1 MAIAT
6 GTVLLA
12 AAAAMAGAGAT
23 VYAAETAKK
32 GQKQA
37 LRQQEKAQNEATRM
51 AASER
56 EMAGMER
63 RRMEGKTPDVAA
75 LLTGE
80 QGAQGRGAAS
90 TLLTGNTRIGDQM
103 DRIGKNTLLGE

>member
-1 MAIAT
+1 
-6 GTVLLA
+6 
-12 AAAAMAGAGAT
+12 
-23 VYAAETAKK
+23 
-32 GQKQA
+32 
-37 LRQQEKAQNEATRM
+37 
-51 AASER
+51 
-56 EMAGMER
+56 MES
-63 RRMEGKTPDVAA
+63 RRMNQKTPDVAA

>member
-1 MAIAT
+1 MAVAT
-6 GTVLLA
+6 GTALLIGATLASA
-12 AAAAMAGAGAT
+12 AATAYG
-23 VYAAETAKK
+23 AETARK
-32 GQKQA
+32 GQKKAFRAQQA
-37 LRQQEKAQNEATRM
+37 GEAEGLRM
-51 AASER
+51 AMNER
-56 EMAGMER
+56 EQADMES
-63 RRMEGKTPDVAA
+63 RRMNQKTPDVAA

>member
-1 MAIAT
+1 MPAASTIILA
-6 GTVLLA
+6 GAALA
-12 AAAAMAGAGAT
+12 AAGAT
-23 VYAAETAKK
+23 TYQAETARK
-32 GQKQA
+32 GQKKAFRAQQA
-37 LRQQEKAQNEATRM
+37 GEAEGMRM
-51 AASER
+51 AMSER
-56 EMAGMER
+56 EQADMES
-63 RRMEGKTPDVAA
+63 RRMNQKTPDVAA

>member
-1 MAIAT
+1 MPIGTTAAILVGSALT
-6 GTVLLA
+6 A
-12 AAAAMAGAGAT
+12 AAT
-23 VYAAETAKK
+23 TYAAETAKK

-37 LRQQEKAQNEATRM
+37 LRQQEKAQTEATRM
-51 AASER
+51 ATAER
-56 EMAGMER
+56 EMAGAER

-103 DRIGKNTLLGE
+103 DRIGKNNLLGE

>member
-1 MAIAT
+1 MAAASTIIIA
-6 GTVLLA
+6 GAALA
-12 AAAAMAGAGAT
+12 AAGASAYQAETARKGQKKAFRAQQAGEAEGLRMAGA
-23 VYAAETAKK
+23 
-32 GQKQA
+32 
-37 LRQQEKAQNEATRM
+37 
-51 AASER
+51 ER
-56 EMAGMER
+56 EQAAMES
-63 RRMEGKTPDVAA
+63 RRMNQKTPDVAA

>member
-1 MAIAT
+1 MAAASTIIIA
-6 GTVLLA
+6 GAALA
-12 AAAAMAGAGAT
+12 AAGASA
-23 VYAAETAKK
+23 YQAETGRQ
-32 GQKQA
+32 GQKKAFRSQQA
-37 LRQQEKAQNEATRM
+37 GEAEGMRM
-51 AASER
+51 AMSER
-56 EMAGMER
+56 EQADMES
-63 RRMEGKTPDVAA
+63 RRMNKKTPDVAA